1 MFQPR
6 FSDAQLAAL
15 ANDDLFQARLASD
28 PELNRLYNP
37 ALSDHE
43 VRQESFR
50 ALGGKCII
58 AGVELPPVTL
68 GRFHLLVTV
77 GNAFVQHKRT
87 FQQLAHDLPEAL
99 FVLRYGA
106 AAMAHFAD
114 VFEFLR
120 KIEQYRDDAKT
131 IPDALAKI
139 LDAEREAQEALLPWR
154 RAVAAFADTCLRLDK
169 GEDIEAAC
177 GRLDALL
184 AASLAGLD
192 MIPDGSDAATE
203 ETDGNAPKKKW
214 WTRRPKP
221 CSSRQP
227 AEPARHSPSTQSGGT
242 CQ

>member
-6 FSDAQLAAL
+6 FTDAQLQAL
-15 ANDDLFQARLASD
+15 AADDLFQKRIAED
-28 PELNRLYNP
+28 DELNRLFNP

-43 VRQESFR
+43 VRQESLR
-50 ALGGKCII
+50 ALGGKCRI
-58 AGVELPPVTL
+58 AGVDLPPVTL

-77 GNAFVQHKRT
+77 GNSFVAHKRT

-106 AAMAHFAD
+106 TAMAQFAD

-120 KIEQYRDDAKT
+120 KIEQYREDAKT
-131 IPDALAKI
+131 IPDALVKI
-139 LDAEREAQEALLPWR
+139 LDAEREAQQALLPWR

-177 GRLDALL
+177 GRLDTLL

-192 MIPDGSDAATE
+192 MIPDGNDAITE
-203 ETDGNAPKKKW
+203 DADGNTPKKKW
-214 WTRRPKP
+214 WTRRRKP
-221 CSSRQP
+221 CSSRQS
-227 AEPARHSPSTQSGGT
+227 AEPAPASQSTQSGGT